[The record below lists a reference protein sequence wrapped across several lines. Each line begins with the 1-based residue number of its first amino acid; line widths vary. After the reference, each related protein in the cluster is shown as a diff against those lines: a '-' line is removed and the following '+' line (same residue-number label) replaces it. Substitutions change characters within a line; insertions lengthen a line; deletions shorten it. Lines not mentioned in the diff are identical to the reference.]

1 MRRSISIL
9 VAAAA
14 LAAAAA
20 PAQAGDPVTSTSPR
34 EVYVCASDAATAR
47 SFERRH
53 GVRPVFVTAR
63 EAADAAAAGERW
75 EAPRCMTAR
84 EHARYTRMASERA
97 SVR

>member
-14 LAAAAA
+14 LAALSA
-20 PAQAGDPVTSTSPR
+20 PAQAGDPVTSSSPR
-34 EVYVCASDAATAR
+34 EVYVCGADAATAR

-53 GVRPVFVTAR
+53 GSRPVFVTAR
-63 EAADAAAAGERW
+63 QASEAAAAGERW

-84 EHARYTRMASERA
+84 EHARYTRLATERA